1 MTERTAMLGDENWL
15 TEDRQLDEA
24 QSWAQPS
31 PFYSPN
37 MSFSADG
44 LGLNVNSRAERV
56 ALPG

>member
-44 LGLNVNSRAERV
+44 LGLNVNSRAE
-56 ALPG
+56 P